1 MILSYPT
8 QYHFLTLSLDSKH
21 SHDQDCF
28 FNLCCTEKL
37 YKQRILVC
45 KALPRT
51 QPTPTVYTS
60 TTITTNRMCFFDV
73 DSDSLPSVRIVE
85 KPPPLY
91 TTTTTRRSRVSYPR
105 RPCCDNYHHHD
116 HHRHYR
122 HYYHSHGRG
131 HSHSHGHE
139 RRDGHAHRDSRVSSS
154 SSSSSSTSS
163 SDNDPIVVYY
173 LRP

>member
-21 SHDQDCF
+21 NHDQDCF

-51 QPTPTVYTS
+51 QPAPTVYTS

-131 HSHSHGHE
+131 HSHGHE
-139 RRDGHAHRDSRVSSS
+139 RRDWHAHRDSRVSSS